1 MLSCRTARF
10 VAALSFLAFIAA
22 PATAEAPIPAGA
34 KMAPDPA
41 VKHGRLPNGLRYA
54 VMQNVT
60 PAGAVSI
67 RLAMKVGSYEESDSE
82 RGYAHFIEHMA
93 FRSTKQAPDG
103 SFNNKFSAFGVAIGR
118 DQNAVTGLEHTIY
131 RIDLPTNDMSAV
143 RTVLDWMRGA
153 ADGILLTPASVDAE
167 RGVVIAEKNGGESP
181 LNDMQESASRFQGAG
196 LRSVDRD
203 PGGTTE
209 SLRSAS
215 AARLQAFYDRW
226 YRPENGILVIT
237 GDAPAAELERAL
249 TAAFESWKPR
259 GPAGERAAPATQAAR
274 ALDAISLSGPAL
286 PAGLSACRLSEP
298 DLDRSGTI
306 ERMRRALYS
315 ELWTAILNKRYGH
328 LASAANSPLLGAGAT
343 VNREIPDSMIACMV
357 VAPADGRWK
366 EALAAAQSE
375 FRRFAES
382 GPTQQEVDT
391 VIENMR
397 SALRAQTRNV
407 GTRSS
412 STLADQIV
420 GAEFDGRVFQD
431 PNEAMRTYNIAMAGV
446 TAADVRR
453 AFAGDWRGTGPL
465 LVATGP
471 AAPARNELIAAW
483 QSNEKA
489 APLEAYA
496 DRAVST
502 WAYSGFGAPGKVASR
517 QRFTNPEY
525 ERITFENG
533 VVLTFKHTDFQAQG
547 AEIRVRFGWGEK
559 ALDPAARL
567 PAALGAGAFPM
578 GGLGKMD
585 FEQISSA
592 LTNTSWTFTLGI
604 QTDSW
609 QLSSSPMAEQ
619 VPQQLQLLAAYM
631 TDPGF
636 RPLMGDKLP
645 TAIDF
650 VYRSYRTEPGTVAL
664 LALENALY
672 PGKTS
677 VPPRETMAAWRVPQF
692 EQLLRPVLT
701 GAPIEV
707 TIVGDVS
714 GAEAIRAV
722 AETFGAL
729 PPRRPLAPVAGE
741 GPFRRFPARLPP
753 PVQVTHEGPAEK
765 AAAILVWPLYVA
777 TPERRSEEYAIS
789 LVAQIFQTRLLQRA
803 RVTMGKT
810 YSPTVGSAMPDAA
823 DEGFLAAAVEATP
836 ADIDALVGAA
846 RAIAAELV
854 AGKISQEEVDAAREP
869 MVAERIQAQSRNE
882 AWAGI
887 LSASLRHPEAFDELL
902 AYKGQLQALTL
913 ADVRRAA
920 AKWLAPAP
928 FVSTALPARPGSTAT
943 AHR

>member
-1 MLSCRTARF
+1 MLSCRTPRL
-10 VAALSFLAFIAA
+10 AAFLSILAFLAVPAA
-22 PATAEAPIPAGA
+22 AEAPIPAGA
-34 KMAPDPA
+34 KMVPDPA

-60 PAGAVSI
+60 PANAISI

-82 RGYAHFIEHMA
+82 RGYAHFVEHMA

-103 SFNNKFSAFGVAIGR
+103 AFNNRFAAFGVAIGR
-118 DQNAVTGLEHTIY
+118 DQNAVTGLENTIY
-131 RIDLPTNDMSAV
+131 RIDLPTNNMEAV
-143 RTVLDWMRGA
+143 RTVLTWMRGA
-153 ADGILLTPASVDAE
+153 ADGILFTPAAVEVE
-167 RGVVIAEKNGGESP
+167 RGVVIAEKQGGESP
-181 LNDMQESASRFQGAG
+181 VADMQERASRFQGPG
-196 LRSVDRD
+196 LRSVDRN
-203 PGGTTE
+203 PGGTLA
-209 SLRSAS
+209 SLR
-215 AARLQAFYDRW
+215 AATPAALQAFYDRW
-226 YRPENGILVIT
+226 YRPENGMLVIT

-249 TAAFESWKPR
+249 TEAFASWSPR
-259 GPAGERAAPATQAAR
+259 GPAGVRPAPATQASR

-286 PAGLSACRLSEP
+286 PAGLSACRLSAP
-298 DLDRSGTI
+298 DLDRSPTI
-306 ERMRRALYS
+306 ERIRRALYS
-315 ELWTAILNKRYGH
+315 ELWTAILNKRFGH
-328 LASAANSPLLGAGAT
+328 LASTGNSPLLGAGAT
-343 VNREIPDSMIACMV
+343 VNREIPDSMIACLI

-366 EALAAAQSE
+366 EALAAAQGE
-375 FRRFAES
+375 FRRFAEA
-382 GPTQQEVDT
+382 GPTKREVDT

-397 SALRAQTRNV
+397 SALRAQTKHI

-420 GAEFDGRVFQD
+420 GAEFDGRIFQD
-431 PNEAMRTYNIAMAGV
+431 PIEAMRTYDIAMAGV
-446 TAADVRR
+446 NSADVRR
-453 AFAGDWRGTGPL
+453 AFASDWRGTGPV

-471 AAPARNELIAAW
+471 AAPAKAELLAAW
-483 QSNEKA
+483 QANDKA

-502 WAYSGFGAPGKVASR
+502 WAYSGFGPPGKVASR
-517 QRFTNPEY
+517 QSFTDPDY
-525 ERITFENG
+525 VRITFENG
-533 VVLTFKHTDFQAQG
+533 VMLSFKHTDFQAHG

-559 ALDPAARL
+559 ALDPDARL
-567 PAALGAGAFPM
+567 PAALGAGVFPM
-578 GGLGKMD
+578 GGLGRMD

-592 LTNTSWTFTLGI
+592 LTNTTWMFSLGVE
-604 QTDSW
+604 TDSW

-664 LALENALY
+664 VALENALY

-692 EQLLRPVLT
+692 ERLMRPVLT
-701 GAPIEV
+701 NAPIEV

-714 GAEAIRAV
+714 EADAIKAV
-722 AETFGAL
+722 ASSFGAL

-741 GPFRRFPARLPP
+741 GPFRRFPARLPAA
-753 PVQVTHEGPAEK
+753 VRTVHEGPAEK
-765 AAAILVWPLYVA
+765 AAAIMVWPLYVA

-810 YSPTVGSAMPDAA
+810 YSPTVASAMPDAA
-823 DEGFLAAAVEATP
+823 DEGFLAAALEATP

-846 RAIAAELV
+846 KAIAAELV
-854 AGKISQEEVDAAREP
+854 AGRISQEEVDAARDP
-869 MVAERIQAQSRNE
+869 MVAARLQAQSRNE

-887 LSASLRHPEAFDELL
+887 LSASVRHPEAFDELL
-902 AYKGQLQALTL
+902 AFKGQMQALTL
-913 ADVRRAA
+913 DDVRKAA
-920 AKWLAPAP
+920 AKWLARAP
-928 FVSTALPARPGSTAT
+928 FVSTALPAKPTAT
-943 AHR
+943 ARR

>member
-1 MLSCRTARF
+1 
-10 VAALSFLAFIAA
+10 
-22 PATAEAPIPAGA
+22 
-34 KMAPDPA
+34 
-41 VKHGRLPNGLRYA
+41 RLG
-54 VMQNVT
+54 Q
-60 PAGAVSI
+60 
-67 RLAMKVGSYEESDSE
+67 
-82 RGYAHFIEHMA
+82 
-93 FRSTKQAPDG
+93 
-103 SFNNKFSAFGVAIGR
+103 
-118 DQNAVTGLEHTIY
+118 
-131 RIDLPTNDMSAV
+131 
-143 RTVLDWMRGA
+143 
-153 ADGILLTPASVDAE
+153 
-167 RGVVIAEKNGGESP
+167 VVIAEKQGGESP
-181 LNDMQESASRFQGAG
+181 LADMQEQASRFQGAG

-203 PGGTTE
+203 PGGTLE
-209 SLRSAS
+209 SLR
-215 AARLQAFYDRW
+215 AANPAKLQAFYDRW

-249 TAAFESWKPR
+249 TEAFESWNAR
-259 GPAGERAAPATQAAR
+259 GPAAARPTPAAQASR

-286 PAGLSACRLSEP
+286 PSGLSACRLSEP
-298 DLDRSGTI
+298 DLDRSATI

-315 ELWTAILNKRYGH
+315 ELWTAILNKRYGR
-328 LASAANSPLLGAGAT
+328 LASAGNSPLLGAGAT

-357 VAPADGRWK
+357 VAPADGRWR
-366 EALAAAQSE
+366 EALATAQGE

-397 SALRAQTRNV
+397 SALRAQTRNI

-412 STLADQIV
+412 SALADQIV
-420 GAEFDGRVFQD
+420 GAEFDDRIFQD
-431 PNEAMRTYNIAMAGV
+431 PIQAMRTYDIAMAGV
-446 TAADVRR
+446 TSADVRR
-453 AFAGDWRGTGPL
+453 AFERDWRGTGPL

-471 AAPARNELIAAW
+471 AAPAKSELITAW
-483 QSNEKA
+483 RSNEKA

-502 WAYSGFGAPGKVASR
+502 WAYSGFGPPGKVASR
-517 QRFTNPEY
+517 RNFTNPDY

-533 VVLTFKHTDFQAQG
+533 VVLTFKRTDFQTQG

-567 PAALGAGAFPM
+567 PAALGAGVFPM

-592 LTNTSWTFTLGI
+592 LTNTTWMFTLGI
-604 QTDSW
+604 HTDSW
-609 QLSSSPMAEQ
+609 ELSSSPMAEQ

-664 LALENALY
+664 VALENALY

-692 EQLLRPVLT
+692 EQLMRPVLT
-701 GAPIEV
+701 GAPVEV

-714 GAEAIRAV
+714 EADAIKAV
-722 AETFGAL
+722 AGTFGAL
-729 PPRRPLAPVAGE
+729 PPRRPLPPVAGE

-753 PVQVTHEGPAEK
+753 AVRATHEGPAEK

-789 LVAQIFQTRLLQRA
+789 LIAQIFQTRLLQRA

-823 DEGFLAAAVEATP
+823 DEGFLAAAMEATP
-836 ADIDALVGAA
+836 ADIDELVAAA

-854 AGKISQEEVDAAREP
+854 AGKISQEEVDSARDP
-869 MVAERIQAQSRNE
+869 MVAARVQAQSRNE

-902 AYKGQLQALTL
+902 AYKGQMQALTL
-913 ADVRRAA
+913 DDVRRAA
-920 AKWLAPAP
+920 AKWLARAP
-928 FVSTALPARPGSTAT
+928 FVATALPARPTTAT
-943 AHR
+943 ARR